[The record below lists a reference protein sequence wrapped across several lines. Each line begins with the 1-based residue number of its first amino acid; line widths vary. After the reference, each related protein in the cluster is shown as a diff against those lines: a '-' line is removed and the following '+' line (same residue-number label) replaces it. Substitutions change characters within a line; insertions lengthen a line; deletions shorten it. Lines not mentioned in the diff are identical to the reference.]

1 MFVINTDRPEEIE
14 PYIEISPHCFALP
27 SRLIFHAH
35 LLSALT
41 SFLSLL
47 LCLFPLEKIKLG
59 HIFLLLLFSDL
70 NGINSK
76 EETELMLCC
85 TCTGRCRCMDSS
97 VGTGAMY
104 DTVCIALE
112 TYLSPLSVH
121 LVYHCADFS
130 FLYKV
135 HLTAAFLPA
144 TSLSTS

>member
-1 MFVINTDRPEEIE
+1 M
-14 PYIEISPHCFALP
+14 LP

-35 LLSALT
+35 LLCALT

-59 HIFLLLLFSDL
+59 HIFLLLLFTDL

-85 TCTGRCRCMDSS
+85 TCTGRCRRMDSS

-104 DTVCIALE
+104 GTVRIALE
-112 TYLSPLSVH
+112 TSLSSLSSSCLPLSSTRFISLLLFFLLH
-121 LVYHCADFS
+121 LYQAAEGFQHGLPPQLNSSVS
-130 FLYKV
+130 F
-135 HLTAAFLPA
+135 TFLM
-144 TSLSTS
+144 